1 MKEVI
6 IMKMKIKTIIIKKN
20 KIKEILNLILY
31 NNNIKYF
38 IYINY
43 KKITNYNNK

>member
-1 MKEVI
+1 
-6 IMKMKIKTIIIKKN
+6 MKMKIKIIIIKKN

>member
-1 MKEVI
+1 
-6 IMKMKIKTIIIKKN
+6 MKMKIKIIIIKKN

-38 IYINY
+38 IYINL
-43 KKITNYNNK
+43 KITNYNNK

>member
-1 MKEVI
+1 
-6 IMKMKIKTIIIKKN
+6 MKIKIKIIIIKKN

-38 IYINY
+38 IYINL
-43 KKITNYNNK
+43 KITNYNNK